1 MIPKLELIE
10 VTKRYGKIR
19 ALDHVSL
26 TFVPGVYGLLGPN
39 GAGKSTLMKIITD
52 SIRASSGEVLFC
64 EREIRQWKRL
74 YRAALGYMPQ
84 QQGIYEE
91 FTARRFLTYMALL
104 KDIPKPEIEKEI
116 ERVLEL
122 VHLSQVA
129 DQKLGTFSGGMKQR
143 ILIAQAVLGDPK
155 ILILDEPTAGLDP
168 KERIRIRNMIS
179 RIAMNRIVII
189 ATHVVSDIEFIAK
202 KIVLMKKGEVLGCQP
217 PAKWLEELQGKVYEI
232 AVSEQEVESL
242 TESYLVCNI
251 RKDEK
256 EQVWARVIV
265 KTAEE
270 VTSYND
276 YHLVWPTLEDL
287 YLLKFQEE
295 GEAL

>member
-270 VTSYND
+270 VTSYSD
-276 YHLVWPTLEDL
+276 YHLVWQTLEDL

>member
-232 AVSEQEVESL
+232 AVSEQKVESL
-242 TESYLVCNI
+242 TESYLEIGRASC
-251 RKDEK
+251 RE
-256 EQVWARVIV
+256 RV
-265 KTAEE
+265 
-270 VTSYND
+270 
-276 YHLVWPTLEDL
+276 
-287 YLLKFQEE
+287 
-295 GEAL
+295 

>member
-122 VHLSQVA
+122 VHLSGCRPEAGYVFRGNETEDIDSAGCAWGSEDSYLRRA
-129 DQKLGTFSGGMKQR
+129 D
-143 ILIAQAVLGDPK
+143 
-155 ILILDEPTAGLDP
+155 
-168 KERIRIRNMIS
+168 S
-179 RIAMNRIVII
+179 RIGPERADS
-189 ATHVVSDIEFIAK
+189 H
-202 KIVLMKKGEVLGCQP
+202 
-217 PAKWLEELQGKVYEI
+217 
-232 AVSEQEVESL
+232 
-242 TESYLVCNI
+242 TEYDFADSNEPD
-251 RKDEK
+251 R
-256 EQVWARVIV
+256 
-265 KTAEE
+265 
-270 VTSYND
+270 D
-276 YHLVWPTLEDL
+276 YRNACGV
-287 YLLKFQEE
+287 
-295 GEAL
+295 